1 MGRVAVDQQALAG
14 CSRVGLRGAAA
25 LGHLPTRLLS
35 HCPSSVW
42 GTSEPEE
49 EGRRRGQMMTGGHTG
64 EERPERMNSESR
76 SVQSWGLTVTEDVT
90 VEFRQKVCVSVRG
103 REQIICV

>member
-1 MGRVAVDQQALAG
+1 
-14 CSRVGLRGAAA
+14 
-25 LGHLPTRLLS
+25 
-35 HCPSSVW
+35 
-42 GTSEPEE
+42 
-49 EGRRRGQMMTGGHTG
+49 MMTGGHTG